1 MCGRVNALDDEVNL
15 RAEHRAKNAVQPIH
29 VVGICSAGRHT
40 FLQHKHLTDRDGDAE
55 ATEADRRQ
63 RLSACRL
70 LNAVQRAGQD
80 PPRPVGVADLMPEF
94 VGGFGFAFD
103 ARSGRDRQNC
113 VIARHGWRFRGCG
126 FAERFFCGN
135 GQRRFF
141 LRWQR
146 FCFVRWNRLRIFL
159 HGSFVQR
166 LKKFRVFL

>member
-1 MCGRVNALDDEVNL
+1 
-15 RAEHRAKNAVQPIH
+15 
-29 VVGICSAGRHT
+29 
-40 FLQHKHLTDRDGDAE
+40 
-55 ATEADRRQ
+55 
-63 RLSACRL
+63 
-70 LNAVQRAGQD
+70 
-80 PPRPVGVADLMPEF
+80 MPEF

-146 FCFVRWNRLRIFL
+146 FCFVRWNRLRFFL
-159 HGSFVQR
+159 RRSFVQR
-166 LKKFRVFL
+166 LKKLCVFLRRSIFIRRTLIGRTFCGDGLLLRLGERRIGRLLRFSRKQVVLFAAVRGR